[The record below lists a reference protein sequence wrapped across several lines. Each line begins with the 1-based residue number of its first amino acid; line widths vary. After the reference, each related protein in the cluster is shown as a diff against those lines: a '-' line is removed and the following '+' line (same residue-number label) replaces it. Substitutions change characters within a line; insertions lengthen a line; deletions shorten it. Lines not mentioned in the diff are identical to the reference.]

1 LRNMQSALSSINSV
15 KFTTFYQDLK
25 SAKSQLGEK
34 LHEIENDRR
43 VLHVPTAAD
52 DIETFLAQECDI
64 AIRKRD
70 RTVSAAQLSRAE
82 EVLVQC

>member
-1 LRNMQSALSSINSV
+1 VQSALISRQFR
-15 KFTTFYQDLK
+15 KFATFYQDLK

-43 VLHVPTAAD
+43 VLHVPTAAAD